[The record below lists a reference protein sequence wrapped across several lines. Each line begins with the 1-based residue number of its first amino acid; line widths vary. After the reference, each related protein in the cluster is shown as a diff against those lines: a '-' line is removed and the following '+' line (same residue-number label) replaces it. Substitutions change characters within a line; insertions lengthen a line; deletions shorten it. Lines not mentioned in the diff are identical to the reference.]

1 MLTLELVVFN
11 ELGVRYGLPVYC
23 CVCDTVSVGLPDTLI
38 VELEDADD
46 GTDCV
51 TVNDP
56 EPVGV

>member
-1 MLTLELVVFN
+1 MLTLELVDFIK
-11 ELGVRYGLPVYC
+11 LCVRYGLPVYC
-23 CVCDTVSVGLPDTLI
+23 CVCDIVNVGLPDTLM